1 MKGFIRHLDN
11 YQTLQPSPYEYNCL
25 LQSIHENYIQHNVGP
40 PPPTHVLKYD
50 VPVHMNRTAKYID
63 VSISTLEDILKL
75 IKSHPIE
82 PLCDYNIDLQA
93 LHNIK
98 GELESLNNMVG
109 LTQLKQAVVDQLLYF
124 IQKLHEGPDGDY
136 KHTVLSGPPGTGKT
150 EVAKLLG
157 TMYSKIGALQHTGFK
172 KVTRA
177 DLIAGYLGQTAIK
190 TQKVIESSLGGVLF
204 LDEAYSLSDP
214 GQTDMFSKECV
225 DTLCEALSSHKDN
238 LMVIIA
244 GYEDAL
250 RNSFFSMNPGLSSRF
265 LWRFTIDAYSA
276 NELREIFIKKV
287 ADSKWILENPETEF
301 SLKWFEQRKDKFI
314 QFGRD
319 MESLFTYIKI
329 AHGRRIYGKSYEY
342 KKRLNKEDLDK
353 GYEAFL
359 KHKDIPKVSPLLTM
373 YM

>member
-1 MKGFIRHLDN
+1 LNLI
-11 YQTLQPSPYEYNCL
+11 
-25 LQSIHENYIQHNVGP
+25 ENN
-40 PPPTHVLKYD
+40 
-50 VPVHMNRTAKYID
+50 
-63 VSISTLEDILKL
+63 
-75 IKSHPIE
+75 PIE
-82 PLCDYNIDLQA
+82 PLCDYNIDLQS

-109 LTQLKQAVVDQLLYF
+109 LAQLKQSVVDQLLYF
-124 IQKLHEGPDGDY
+124 IQRLHEGPDGDY

-214 GQTDMFSKECV
+214 GQSDMFSKECV
-225 DTLCEALSSHKDN
+225 DTLCEALSAHKDN

-265 LWRFTIDAYSA
+265 LWRFTIDAYSPK
-276 NELREIFIKKV
+276 ELRQIFIKKV
-287 ADSKWILENPETEF
+287 ENSHWTLENLDTDFP
-301 SLKWFEQRKDKFI
+301 LKWFEQRKDKFI

-329 AHGRRIYGKSYEY
+329 AHGRRIYGKSNEY
-342 KKRLNKEDLDK
+342 KKRLKKEDLDK

-359 KHKDIPKVSPLLTM
+359 SHKELPKPSPLLNM
-373 YM
+373 YL

>member
-1 MKGFIRHLDN
+1 MKGFIRHLDRF
-11 YQTLQPSPYEYNCL
+11 QAQQPSPYEYSCL
-25 LQSIHENYIQHNVGP
+25 QKSINDNYNQYHVGP
-40 PPPTHVLKYD
+40 PPPAHLLKYD
-50 VPVHMNRTAKYID
+50 VPMNINRTSKTID
-63 VSISTLEDILKL
+63 VSISSLKDILTL
-75 IKSHPIE
+75 IENNPIE
-82 PLCDYNIDLQA
+82 PLCDYNIDLQS

-109 LTQLKQAVVDQLLYF
+109 LSQLKQSVVDQLLYF
-124 IQKLHEGPDGDY
+124 IQRLHEGPDGDY

-214 GQTDMFSKECV
+214 GQSDMFSKECV
-225 DTLCEALSSHKDN
+225 DTLCEALSAHKDN

-265 LWRFTIDAYSA
+265 LWRFTIDAYSPK
-276 NELREIFIKKV
+276 ELRQIFIKKV
-287 ADSKWILENPETEF
+287 ENSHWSLENLDADFP
-301 SLKWFEQRKDKFI
+301 LKWFEQRKDKFI

-329 AHGRRIYGKSYEY
+329 AHGRRIYGKSNEC

-359 KHKDIPKVSPLLTM
+359 KHKDLPKQSPILDM
-373 YM
+373 YL

>member
-1 MKGFIRHLDN
+1 MKGFVRYLDKH
-11 YQTLQPSPYEYNCL
+11 QCVQPSPYEYNCL
-25 LQSIHENYIQHNVGP
+25 IQSINHNYTQFHVGP
-40 PPPTHVLKYD
+40 PPPAHVLKYD
-50 VPVHMNRTAKYID
+50 IPIHVNRTAKYID
-63 VSISTLEDILKL
+63 VNITTLQDILTL
-75 IKSHPIE
+75 IDNHPIE

-359 KHKDIPKVSPLLTM
+359 KHKEIPKVSPLLTM

>member
-1 MKGFIRHLDN
+1 MKGFVRYLDKH
-11 YQTLQPSPYEYNCL
+11 QGVQPSPYEYNCL
-25 LQSIHENYIQHNVGP
+25 IQSINHNYTQFHVGP
-40 PPPTHVLKYD
+40 PPPAHVLKYD
-50 VPVHMNRTAKYID
+50 VPIHVNRTAKYID
-63 VSISTLEDILKL
+63 VNITTLQDILTL
-75 IKSHPIE
+75 IDNHPIE
-82 PLCDYNIDLQA
+82 PLCDYNIDLQS

-98 GELESLNNMVG
+98 GELETLNNMVG
-109 LTQLKQAVVDQLLYF
+109 LTHLKQAVVDQLLYF
-124 IQKLHEGPDGDY
+124 IQRLHEGPDGDY

-157 TMYSKIGALQHTGFK
+157 TMYSKIGALQNTGFK

-190 TQKVIESSLGGVLF
+190 TQKVIEASLGGVLF

-214 GQTDMFSKECV
+214 GQSDMFSKECV

-244 GYEDAL
+244 GYEEAL
-250 RNSFFSMNPGLSSRF
+250 RSSFFSMNPGLSSRF
-265 LWRFTIDAYSA
+265 LWRFTIDAYSPK
-276 NELREIFIKKV
+276 ELRQIFIKKV
-287 ADSKWILENPETEF
+287 ADSKWTLENPDADF
-301 SLKWFEQRKDKFI
+301 SVKWFEQRKDKFI

-319 MESLFTYIKI
+319 MESLFTYTKI
-329 AHGRRIYGKSYEY
+329 AHGRRIYGKSNEY

-359 KHKDIPKVSPLLTM
+359 SHKDLPKPSPLLNM
-373 YM
+373 YL

>member
-1 MKGFIRHLDN
+1 MKGFIRHLDKF
-11 YQTLQPSPYEYNCL
+11 QAQHPSPYEYSCL
-25 LQSIHENYIQHNVGP
+25 QQSINENYNQYHVGP
-40 PPPTHVLKYD
+40 PPPAHVLKYD
-50 VPVHMNRTAKYID
+50 VPMNINRTAKTID
-63 VSISTLEDILKL
+63 VSISSIKDILTL
-75 IKSHPIE
+75 IENNPIE
-82 PLCDYNIDLQA
+82 PLCDYNIDLQS

-109 LTQLKQAVVDQLLYF
+109 LAQLKQSVVDQLLYF
-124 IQKLHEGPDGDY
+124 IQRLHEGPDGDY

-214 GQTDMFSKECV
+214 GQSDMFSKECV
-225 DTLCEALSSHKDN
+225 DTLCEALSAHKDN

-265 LWRFTIDAYSA
+265 LWRFTIDAYSPK
-276 NELREIFIKKV
+276 ELRQIFIKKV
-287 ADSKWILENPETEF
+287 ENSHWSLENLDADFP
-301 SLKWFEQRKDKFI
+301 LKWFEQRKDKFI

-329 AHGRRIYGKSYEY
+329 AHGRRIYGKSNEY

-359 KHKDIPKVSPLLTM
+359 KHKDLPKPSPILDM
-373 YM
+373 YL